1 MKRVIVADS
10 SSNVRTLPGVAYAFA
25 PLTVR
30 VDGVDYVDNESLDKQ
45 AFLDALEKT
54 KDASTTSCPNIQD
67 WLHAFG
73 DADEVF
79 VVALTS
85 GLSGGY
91 NAAVNA
97 AEHYQES
104 NPGAK
109 VFVLDSKSTGP
120 ELELI
125 VEKYAQLIEEN
136 LSFEHIV
143 SAIQEYLKRTHLMF
157 SLKKVDNFVKNGR
170 VNPLVAKLASAL
182 NIRIVGQASDQ
193 GELQVL
199 HKSRGEKNALNQIL
213 TNMMECGFAGGR
225 TILRHTQ
232 NLAAAQKLETLIKER
247 FPECHI
253 TIGENE
259 GLCSYYAEP
268 GGLLVGF
275 ETRA

>member
-10 SSNVRTLPGVAYAFA
+10 SSNVRTLPDVAYAFA

-157 SLKKVDNFVKNGR
+157 SLKKVDNFAKNGR

-213 TNMMECGFAGGR
+213 TNMMECGFEGGR

>member
-10 SSNVRTLPGVAYAFA
+10 SSNVRTLPDVAYAFA

-157 SLKKVDNFVKNGR
+157 SLKKVDNFAKNGR

-199 HKSRGEKNALNQIL
+199 HKSR
-213 TNMMECGFAGGR
+213 ECGFAGGR

>member
-54 KDASTTSCPNIQD
+54 KGASTTSCPNIQD

-79 VVALTS
+79 AVALTS

-97 AEHYQES
+97 AEHYQKS

-143 SAIQEYLKRTHLMF
+143 SAIQEYWKRTHLMF
-157 SLKKVDNFVKNGR
+157 ALKKVDNFAKNGR

-213 TNMMECGFAGGR
+213 TNMVECGFAGGR

-232 NLAAAQKLETLIKER
+232 NCAAAQKLETLIKER

-275 ETRA
+275 EAEA

>member
-10 SSNVRTLPGVAYAFA
+10 SSNVRTLPDVAYAFA

-157 SLKKVDNFVKNGR
+157 SLKKVDNFAKNGR

-213 TNMMECGFAGGR
+213 THMMECGFAGGR

>member
-1 MKRVIVADS
+1 M
-10 SSNVRTLPGVAYAFA
+10 
-25 PLTVR
+25 
-30 VDGVDYVDNESLDKQ
+30 DNESLDKQ

-157 SLKKVDNFVKNGR
+157 SLKKVDNFAKNGR

>member
-79 VVALTS
+79 AVALTS
-85 GLSGGY
+85 GISGGY

-157 SLKKVDNFVKNGR
+157 ALKKVDNFAKNGR
-170 VNPLVAKLASAL
+170 VNPLVAKIASAL

-213 TNMMECGFAGGR
+213 ANMVECGFAGGR

-232 NLAAAQKLETLIKER
+232 NLVAAQKLEELIKER

-275 ETRA
+275 ETGA

>member
-10 SSNVRTLPGVAYAFA
+10 SSNVRTLPDVAYAFA

-157 SLKKVDNFVKNGR
+157 SLKKVDNFAKNGR

-199 HKSRGEKNALNQIL
+199 HNSRGEKNALNQIL

>member
-79 VVALTS
+79 AVALTS

-91 NAAVNA
+91 NAAINA
-97 AEHYQES
+97 AEHYRES

-125 VEKYAQLIEEN
+125 IEKYAQLIEEN

-143 SAIQEYLKRTHLMF
+143 SAIQEYWKRTHLMF
-157 SLKKVDNFVKNGR
+157 ALREVDNFAKNGR

-213 TNMMECGFAGGR
+213 ANMVECGFAGGR

-232 NLAAAQKLETLIKER
+232 NLAAAQKLEALIKER

-275 ETRA
+275 EAGA

>member
-1 MKRVIVADS
+1 
-10 SSNVRTLPGVAYAFA
+10 
-25 PLTVR
+25 
-30 VDGVDYVDNESLDKQ
+30 
-45 AFLDALEKT
+45 
-54 KDASTTSCPNIQD
+54 
-67 WLHAFG
+67 
-73 DADEVF
+73 
-79 VVALTS
+79 
-85 GLSGGY
+85 
-91 NAAVNA
+91 
-97 AEHYQES
+97 
-104 NPGAK
+104 
-109 VFVLDSKSTGP
+109 
-120 ELELI
+120 
-125 VEKYAQLIEEN
+125 
-136 LSFEHIV
+136 
-143 SAIQEYLKRTHLMF
+143 MF
-157 SLKKVDNFVKNGR
+157 SLKKVDNFAKNGR

>member
-10 SSNVRTLPGVAYAFA
+10 SSNVRTLPDVAYAFA

-97 AEHYQES
+97 AEHYHES

-157 SLKKVDNFVKNGR
+157 SLKKVDNFAKNGR

>member
-79 VVALTS
+79 AVALTS
-85 GLSGGY
+85 GISGGY

-109 VFVLDSKSTGP
+109 AFVLDSKSTGP

-157 SLKKVDNFVKNGR
+157 ALKKVDNFAKNGR
-170 VNPLVAKLASAL
+170 VNPLVAKFASAL

-275 ETRA
+275 ETGA